1 MPGAQD
7 GYTAPHNVEDRR
19 MLWTSWVLALIAF
32 AAVAYLF
39 MRLHD
44 ERATTQRLRN
54 ERMHLADEIEQL
66 QATRERLLQAQPMQ
80 VAGRMAAVVADEID
94 APLGAT
100 RDRVRGIGGQLDAYR
115 QLVKNYDAAVQY
127 CLQPVEMIF
136 GADKSALDQLVK
148 HVEEARRQLF
158 SARRELEKSP
168 LLTDSKSILLEAARE
183 LDRSA
188 TLVGGLHTLTRA
200 DAAGTEPVDIN
211 ASLDAVLALITPI
224 WGERIAV
231 EREYSDLPAVACMLA
246 QICSAFLH
254 ILDNAAK
261 AIEGRGT
268 VSVQTRAG
276 GTRNVEIRI
285 GDTGVG
291 IEEHVLP
298 EIFEP
303 FFSTRADALGLG
315 LSNAQALIKAHG
327 GSINVRTTPGS
338 GTTILIS
345 LPIHASGSL
354 RTAAS
359 R

>member
-1 MPGAQD
+1 
-7 GYTAPHNVEDRR
+7 

-44 ERATTQRLRN
+44 ERASTQRLRN

-66 QATRERLLQAQPMQ
+66 QATRARLLEAQPMQ
-80 VAGRMAAVVADEID
+80 IAGRMAAVVAGEID
-94 APLGAT
+94 LPLGAT
-100 RDRVRGIGGQLDAYR
+100 RDQVQGLGKQLDAYR

-136 GADKSALDQLVK
+136 GADKAGLDQLVK

-168 LLTDSKSILLEAARE
+168 LLSDSKSALAAAARE
-183 LDRSA
+183 LERS
-188 TLVGGLHTLTRA
+188 TLLVGGLRRLTRA
-200 DAAGTEPVDIN
+200 DSTGTESVDIN
-211 ASLDAVLALITPI
+211 ASLDAALALVTPS
-224 WGERIAV
+224 WGERITIV
-231 EREYSDLPAVACMLA
+231 REYTDLPAVTCLSA

-276 GTRNVEIRI
+276 GARNVEIRI
-285 GDTGVG
+285 ADTGAG

-303 FFSTRADALGLG
+303 FFSTRKDALGLG
-315 LSNAQALIKAHG
+315 LSSAQAIVKAHG
-327 GSINVRTTPGS
+327 GSLNVRTTPGS
-338 GTTILIS
+338 GTTVIVS
-345 LPIHASGSL
+345 LPILASTSL
-354 RTAAS
+354 SIPAVAVGP
-359 R
+359 

>member
-1 MPGAQD
+1 
-7 GYTAPHNVEDRR
+7 
-19 MLWTSWVLALIAF
+19 
-32 AAVAYLF
+32 
-39 MRLHD
+39 
-44 ERATTQRLRN
+44 N

-66 QATRERLLQAQPMQ
+66 QATRAQLLQAQPMQ
-80 VAGRMAAVVADEID
+80 VAGRAAAVVAEEID
-94 APLGAT
+94 APLDAT
-100 RDRVRGIGGQLDAYR
+100 RDQVRAIGKQLDAYR

-136 GADKSALDQLVK
+136 GADKAGLDQLVK

-168 LLTDSKSILLEAARE
+168 LLNDSKTTLVEAARE
-183 LDRSA
+183 LDRSSA
-188 TLVGGLHTLTRA
+188 LVGGLRMLTRT

-211 ASLDAVLALITPI
+211 ASLDAVLTLLTPA
-224 WGERIAV
+224 WGERITV
-231 EREYSDLPAVACMLA
+231 VREYSDLPAVVCMPA
-246 QICSAFLH
+246 QVCSSFMH

-276 GTRNVEIRI
+276 GMRNVEIRI
-285 GDTGVG
+285 GDTGSG

-303 FFSTRADALGLG
+303 FFSTRENALGLG
-315 LSNAQALIKAHG
+315 LSNAHAIVKAHG
-327 GSINVRTTPGS
+327 GSINVRSTPGG
-338 GTTILIS
+338 GTTIVIS
-345 LPIHASGSL
+345 LPINASGSL
-354 RTAAS
+354 SIAAA